1 VILAVALTVM
11 SLFVAVGLGWAG
23 RRLHISNLDAQALAE
38 KVAFPAPASAL
49 EWPELRVQSAVPQ
62 PDELSPVIMQVDWP
76 AYPERI
82 ATLLVALDDHDE
94 QRAVSVLCRWSAS
107 GAGIAALRRGAD
119 LELRRR
125 QSLERVHAILLAEDY
140 QDGGDRFEA
149 DWLCLGVARVLL
161 GNEAAGQDGV
171 RFAAVTMTAE
181 TPVQAIVRVRLAPR
195 LQQQA
200 FEQWLRAVPAVRYA
214 VLVTGDVDYEVL
226 LGCHSFADLGDVLT
240 QICGCLDVQVA
251 STALVLHEVAG
262 LGRRRCRGGRAI
274 PDEVTVRRLSAM

>member
-1 VILAVALTVM
+1 VIFAIALAVT
-11 SLFVAVGLGWAG
+11 SLFVAAGLTWAG

-38 KVAFPAPASAL
+38 KVAFPVPVSAL

-62 PDELSPVIMQVDWP
+62 PDELSPVIVQVGWP
-76 AYPERI
+76 AHPERV

-94 QRAVSVLCRWSAS
+94 ERAVSVLCRWSAS

-119 LELRRR
+119 LQLRRR

-140 QDGGDRFEA
+140 QDGSDRFEA
-149 DWLCLGVARVLL
+149 DWLWRGTARVPL
-161 GNEAAGQDGV
+161 GNEGAAGNSV

-181 TPVQAIVRVRLAPR
+181 TPVQAIVRVRLAPC
-195 LQQQA
+195 LQQQV
-200 FEQWLRAVPAVRYA
+200 FEGWLRAIPAVRYA
-214 VLVTGDVDYEVL
+214 VLVTGDADYELL
-226 LGCHSFADLGDVLT
+226 LGCHSFADLGDVIT
-240 QICGCLDVQVA
+240 QVCGCRDVQVA

-262 LGRRRCRGGRAI
+262 LGRRKCRGGRSI

>member
-1 VILAVALTVM
+1 MIFVIALAVT
-11 SLFVAVGLGWAG
+11 SLFVVAGLIWAG

-38 KVAFPAPASAL
+38 KVAFPVPASAL
-49 EWPELRVQSAVPQ
+49 EWPELQVQAAVPQ
-62 PDELSPVIMQVDWP
+62 PDELSPVIMQVGWP
-76 AYPERI
+76 AHPERI
-82 ATLLVALDDHDE
+82 ATLLVALDDRDE
-94 QRAVSVLCRWSAS
+94 QRAVSLLCQWSAS
-107 GAGIAALRRGAD
+107 GAPVATLRRGVE

-140 QDGGDRFEA
+140 RDGGDRFEA
-149 DWLCLGVARVLL
+149 DWLCRGIASVLL
-161 GNEAAGQDGV
+161 GNEDADRDGV

-214 VLVTGDVDYEVL
+214 VLVTGDADYELL
-226 LGCHSFADLGDVLT
+226 LGCHSFADLGDLLT
-240 QICGCLDVQVA
+240 QICGCRNVQVA

-262 LGRRRCRGGRAI
+262 LDRRECRGGHAV
-274 PDEVTVRRLSAM
+274 PDEVTVRRLNAM

>member
-1 VILAVALTVM
+1 VVLVIALTVM
-11 SLFVAVGLGWAG
+11 SLFVAAGLGWAG

-38 KVAFPAPASAL
+38 KIAFPAPASAF

-62 PDELSPVIMQVDWP
+62 PDDLSPVIMQVGWP
-76 AYPERI
+76 AHPELV

-107 GAGIAALRRGAD
+107 RAGIAALRRGAE

-149 DWLCLGVARVLL
+149 DWLWRGTARVLL
-161 GNEAAGQDGV
+161 GNEGAAGSSV

-181 TPVQAIVRVRLAPR
+181 NPVQAIVRVRLAPR

-200 FEQWLRAVPAVRYA
+200 FEGWLRAIPAVRYA
-214 VLVTGDVDYEVL
+214 VLVTGDADYELL

-240 QICGCLDVQVA
+240 QICGCPDVQVA

-262 LGRRRCRGGRAI
+262 LGRRKCRSGRAI
-274 PDEVTVRRLSAM
+274 PDELTVRRLSAM